1 MKKIFFTA
9 MLPVLAI
16 AMLALKP
23 IIADPITIGSSI
35 PNADIKMKDIGGN
48 EVSFKD
54 AMKKNGLLVMFSCN
68 TCPVVHKYEARTV
81 EICKKA
87 LENNIGV
94 ILLNPNEANREKVI
108 GVKEV
113 IAALSPHK
121 EVVDKYNILEELPLN
136 RKEVLNTYLYA
147 WLIHPLAMAAPFI
160 AMWIFVKLFSGFIKN
175 KEWMLWVFTVWILAS
190 FGFVMIYASTL
201 FHKSR
206 GAKN

>member
-1 MKKIFFTA
+1 MS
-9 MLPVLAI
+9 
-16 AMLALKP
+16 
-23 IIADPITIGSSI
+23 TINGIGTRHLSWQHQDDGSSY
-35 PNADIKMKDIGGN
+35 A
-48 EVSFKD
+48 
-54 AMKKNGLLVMFSCN
+54 
-68 TCPVVHKYEARTV
+68 TV
-81 EICKKA
+81 WICIFYLPIFPLKRHHLKV
-87 LENNIGV
+87 L
-94 ILLNPNEANREKVI
+94 NEANREKVI